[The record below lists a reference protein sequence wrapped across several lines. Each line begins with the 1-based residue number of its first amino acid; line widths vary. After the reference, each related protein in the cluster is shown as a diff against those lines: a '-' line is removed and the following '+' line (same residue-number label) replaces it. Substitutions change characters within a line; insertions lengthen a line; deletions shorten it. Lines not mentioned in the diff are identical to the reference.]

1 MMEDTLSVA
10 YAVAKALTEGKSLQ
24 ELNRLQIAL
33 QAISSLVSAEVAER
47 RLGSGIPLQTPSGT
61 GK

>member
-10 YAVAKALTEGKSLQ
+10 YAMAKALTEGKTLQ
-24 ELNRLQIAL
+24 ELNRLQITL
-33 QAISSLVSAEVAER
+33 QAITSLVNAEVAEK
-47 RLGSGIPLQTPSGT
+47 RLDSSLSSQSTSGA